1 MVPHVITAKIPALK
15 VGNLVVID
23 LPEADMTFA
32 VLFLALRMYFVSTL
46 TICSHDGGNDCRSV
60 DLYVNQRPDW

>member
-1 MVPHVITAKIPALK
+1 
-15 VGNLVVID
+15 
-23 LPEADMTFA
+23 MT
-32 VLFLALRMYFVSTL
+32 LAILSSVLRMYFVIIL

>member
-23 LPEADMTFA
+23 LPEADMTFGS
-32 VLFLALRMYFVSTL
+32 VPMMEGMTVGQL
-46 TICSHDGGNDCRSV
+46 ICT
-60 DLYVNQRPDW
+60 